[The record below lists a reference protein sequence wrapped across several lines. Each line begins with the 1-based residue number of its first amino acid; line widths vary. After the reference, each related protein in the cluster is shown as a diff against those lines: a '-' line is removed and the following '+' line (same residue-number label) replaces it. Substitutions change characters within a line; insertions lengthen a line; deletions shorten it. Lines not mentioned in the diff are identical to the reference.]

1 MKLADAYGMTGIRA
15 KEPTDVGHLVS
26 DAIQMDRPVLI
37 EVPVGRMPTPIFFPP
52 RKAPTKYKR

>member
-1 MKLADAYGMTGIRA
+1 MRA
-15 KEPTDVGHLVS
+15 KDPGEVGNLVR
-26 DAIQMDRPVLI
+26 DAIQLDRPVLI